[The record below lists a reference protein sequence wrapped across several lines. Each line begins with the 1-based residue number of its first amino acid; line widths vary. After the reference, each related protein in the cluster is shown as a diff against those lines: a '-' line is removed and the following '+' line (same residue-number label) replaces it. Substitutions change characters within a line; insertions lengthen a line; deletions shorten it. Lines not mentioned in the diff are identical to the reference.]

1 MSFDKYATVNNS
13 ITGSPRELLGHHLP
27 SNSILGIAGT
37 LPLVSQKIVKIS
49 TGYGVFWFL
58 RRLRVEAIAY
68 SFERIVQ
75 VRLGEMASVSIA
87 VGVILLLVGV
97 ALVAIEVQ
105 YRRRPG
111 NRLELTPGDWQLEVY
126 EPQRYVL
133 VGELEFRNQTRKL
146 EIMVPQVWVEVTL
159 LSGNSLE
166 GVTHRIRVTPRH
178 PDAEARPDG
187 YWFGYIVKVG
197 KTTKTEVSVEIRGE
211 DLSQL
216 KAAWVR
222 VHYVTYGPQGRIP
235 KVRHVVVPLKFPK
248 PEEFAQRWR
257 PTPQA
262 DVLPVRTHLLSHL
275 DNPVEVVQ
283 RYVVPHAQPGDVV
296 AIGETPL
303 AIMQGRWHHPTD
315 VHPGWLAKRLCYYFL
330 PTSSLAT
337 ACGLQSLVD
346 IVGPVRVAFAFIV
359 GAIAKKILGKPGLFY
374 QLAGEQARLIDD
386 VTGTLPPY
394 DQFIVLGP
402 EKPQEIVDE
411 IKRATGL
418 SAAIVDVNDL
428 KAVKILAA
436 TSDLST
442 PFLEQALRT
451 NPAGNADEQ
460 TPIVLIRPTL
470 PVTGQSFAK
479 LKVGGKLS

>member
-1 MSFDKYATVNNS
+1 VLFVVIES
-13 ITGSPRELLGHHLP
+13 IG
-27 SNSILGIAGT
+27 IVLGI
-37 LPLVSQKIVKIS
+37 
-49 TGYGVFWFL
+49 
-58 RRLRVEAIAY
+58 
-68 SFERIVQ
+68 
-75 VRLGEMASVSIA
+75 
-87 VGVILLLVGV
+87 ILLLLVL
-97 ALVAIEVQ
+97 ALVLFEWQ

-111 NRLELTPGDWQLEVY
+111 NKLELTSGDWQLEVY
-126 EPQRYVL
+126 EPRRYVL
-133 VGELEFRNQTRKL
+133 VGELELVNQTRRL
-146 EIMVPQVWVEVTL
+146 EIMVPEVWAEVTL
-159 LSGNSLE
+159 LSSNSVE
-166 GVTHRIRVTPRH
+166 GITKHIRVVPRH
-178 PDAEARPDG
+178 ADASARPDD
-187 YWFGYIVKVG
+187 YWFGYIVKIG
-197 KTTKTEVSVEIRGE
+197 KRTKVEVSVELQGANLS
-211 DLSQL
+211 DLQ
-216 KAAWVR
+216 AAWIR
-222 VHYVTYGPQGRIP
+222 VHYITYGPQGRIP

-248 PEEFAQRWR
+248 PDDSPQRWR

-262 DVLPVRTHLLSHL
+262 DVLPIRTHLLTHL
-275 DNPVEVVQ
+275 DNAVEVVN

-296 AIGETPL
+296 AIGETPI
-303 AIMQGRWHHPTD
+303 AIMQGRWRHPTD
-315 VHPGWLAKRLCYYFL
+315 IKPGWLAKRLCYYFL

-346 IVGPVRVAFAFIV
+346 IVGPVRVATAFV
-359 GAIAKKILGKPGLFY
+359 LGAIAKKFLGKPGMFY

-402 EKPQEIVDE
+402 DNPQKTVNEIQQ
-411 IKRATGL
+411 ATGL

-470 PVTGQSFAK
+470 PVASQNRTQSK
-479 LKVGGKLS
+479 IGDKDT